1 MDMDEQRDSVKSIGS
16 VVVVGSG
23 NVAEAFALAVADC
36 WGVELRQVVARNAE
50 RAAQIAAMAGCEWS
64 DEFDEVEDAD
74 LYIIAVSD
82 RAVEE
87 VAERLERRE
96 GSIVVHTAGS
106 VGIEALGEERCGVLY
121 PFQTFTAGRKV
132 DFSEVPL
139 FVEGCD
145 KATTEQIEAFANL
158 LSSRVY
164 RASASRRREIHLCG
178 VFACNFVNALY
189 SMAADRL
196 AESEELPFDV
206 LRPLIVETAAKA
218 VEAEHPRQVQTG
230 PAVRGDKAVADRHQ
244 SMLDGSVQRELY
256 ALLDRYIFETFHK

>member
-1 MDMDEQRDSVKSIGS
+1 MDKEEYKSIGS

-23 NVAEAFALAVADC
+23 NVAEAVAWAVADC
-36 WGVELRQVVARNAE
+36 WGVELRQIVARNAE
-50 RAAQIAAMAGCEWS
+50 RAAEIAAMVGCEWS
-64 DEFDEVEDAD
+64 DDFDNVAEAD

-82 RAVEE
+82 RAVGE
-87 VAERLERRE
+87 VAERLRRAD
-96 GSIVVHTAGS
+96 SSTVVHTAGS
-106 VGIEALGEERCGVLY
+106 VGCEALCGERRGVLY

-139 FVEGCD
+139 FVEGCNEGV
-145 KATTEQIEAFANL
+145 AAQIEAFANL
-158 LSSRVY
+158 LSRRVY
-164 RASASRRREIHLCG
+164 RADSSRRREIHLAG

-189 SMAADRL
+189 AMAADRL

-230 PAVRGDKAVADRHQ
+230 PAVRGDREVAERHL
-244 SMLDGSVQRELY
+244 SMLEGDEQRQALYEL
-256 ALLDRYIFETFHK
+256 LNSYISRTSHR